1 MTNYAALIP
10 EVSTPLW
17 GAPPPS
23 TLPGMLP
30 KLRGGQPRPRYFRG
44 YPKICGGLPR
54 PQYFWECFRYSP
66 NSAGT
71 PKLQGAPPPSVLP
84 GVPLLIREAAPPPIL
99 PGVPLI
105 LQGAALHPPSILPGV
120 LPILL
125 GEVIAKVSKE
135 RQIGGIPRKVS
146 MASPNPGTSGVQHPP
161 EVSRARPPPGVSG
174 VPSGSAEGGGA
185 PRSFW
190 GTRGIIE
197 GGPKSIEDRNRFSTN
212 YFLCW
217 VTRKTF

>member
-1 MTNYAALIP
+1 
-10 EVSTPLW
+10 
-17 GAPPPS
+17 
-23 TLPGMLP
+23 MLRLSRKYLLLSGGRP
-30 KLRGGQPRPRYFRG
+30 HPRHFRGCSGNSGGQPRHRYFRG
-44 YPKICGGLPR
+44 YPKNCRGLPR
-54 PQYFWECFRYSP
+54 PQYFWECFRYSS

-71 PKLQGAPPPSVLP
+71 PKLQGAPPPSVLL

-120 LPILL
+120 LPILR
-125 GEVIAKVSKE
+125 GGVIAKVSKE
-135 RQIGGIPRKVS
+135 RRIGGTPRKVS
-146 MASPNPGTSGVQHPP
+146 MASPNPGTSGVQRPP

-197 GGPKSIEDRNRFSTN
+197 VGTPPKVPRDQR
-212 YFLCW
+212 
-217 VTRKTF
+217 

>member
-1 MTNYAALIP
+1 M
-10 EVSTPLW
+10 
-17 GAPPPS
+17 

-105 LQGAALHPPSILPGV
+105 LQGAALHPPSILPGGGFRYSGGASSRKCRRRGKSAV
-120 LPILL
+120 SRGKYRWRVQTPEHRGYNTLQKYRGRGLPPECR
-125 GEVIAKVSKE
+125 GY
-135 RQIGGIPRKVS
+135 
-146 MASPNPGTSGVQHPP
+146 PP
-161 EVSRARPPPGVSG
+161 EVPKAGAPPGVFG
-174 VPSGSAEGGGA
+174 VPAELLRSGRPQKYRE
-185 PRSFW
+185 
-190 GTRGIIE
+190 I
-197 GGPKSIEDRNRFSTN
+197 KDRNRFSSN

-217 VTRKTF
+217 VTRETF